1 VSYPNYVRKLMEEV
15 LKLKERRKAVILAHN
30 YQLPEVQDVADFV
43 GDSLELARKALT
55 VDADVIVF
63 AGVSFMA
70 EMVAALNPD
79 KVVLHPDPR
88 ARCLLADMLT
98 PEHVR
103 RVREE
108 SPNTPLILYVN
119 SPTELKALADY
130 VVTSSSAA
138 KLVSKLGVDEV
149 ILAPDKNLAD
159 YVAQVTGVKVK
170 ALPKYGHCP
179 IHENL
184 ISRYYVE
191 KALSKYPGAK
201 VIIHPE
207 APRDAR
213 ELAVRVGSTSQML
226 KAIPEVGGGTILLGT
241 EEGLTYRARKL
252 YPNLDIKP
260 LNPIAVCTDM
270 KKIHLL
276 NIKESLEKLRPRVEL
291 SRDVLKRVKE
301 VIEESLRVIGK

>member
-1 VSYPNYVRKLMEEV
+1 MEDIIE
-15 LKLKERRKAVILAHN
+15 LKRRRNAVILAHN
-30 YQLPEVQDVADFV
+30 YQLPEVQDIADFV

-55 VDADVIVF
+55 VDADIIVF

-70 EMVAALNPD
+70 EMVATLNPD

-98 PEHVR
+98 PEHIR

-130 VVTSSSAA
+130 VVTSSSAT
-138 KLVSKLGVDEV
+138 KLISKLGVDEA

-159 YVAQVTGVKVK
+159 YVSQVTGVNVK
-170 ALPKYGHCP
+170 SVPPYGHCP

-252 YPNLDIKP
+252 YPNLNIRP
-260 LNPIAVCTDM
+260 LNPLAVCTDM
-270 KKIHLL
+270 KKMHLF
-276 NIKESLEKLRPRVEL
+276 NIKESLEKLKPKVEL
-291 SRDVLKRVKE
+291 SRDVARKVKE
-301 VIEESLRVIGK
+301 VIEESLKLLSK